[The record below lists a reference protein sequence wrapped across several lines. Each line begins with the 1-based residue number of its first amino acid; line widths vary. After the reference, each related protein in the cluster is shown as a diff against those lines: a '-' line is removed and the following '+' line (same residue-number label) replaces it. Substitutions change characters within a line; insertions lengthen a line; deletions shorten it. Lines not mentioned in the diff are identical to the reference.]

1 MRRGSGKERWRWN
14 GRKRSFSKD
23 TCECWTNGHRSAFPS
38 SLLDPRPPFHARILV
53 HSIPGNHSLS
63 FPSDTLSLEKEEE
76 KKWTEP
82 YRSDFLQ
89 ICSLKQSYKERGVKK
104 IRMRKSRE
112 MGRGCQQRCKS
123 YVTMRAQ
130 WANITSEGGGEVR
143 REGLTRK
150 LRVHAIPIDD
160 RRGRRGKKK
169 KKITRTRDNCS
180 RKAIKWRSYIP
191 SINESCGKRK

>member
-38 SLLDPRPPFHARILV
+38 SLLDPRPPFYALILV

-76 KKWTEP
+76 KNEPSP

-112 MGRGCQQRCKS
+112 MGRGCQQRCKAMLQCERS
-123 YVTMRAQ
+123 GRTLQVK
-130 WANITSEGGGEVR
+130 EGGKYG
-143 REGLTRK
+143 
-150 LRVHAIPIDD
+150 
-160 RRGRRGKKK
+160 GR
-169 KKITRTRDNCS
+169 D
-180 RKAIKWRSYIP
+180 
-191 SINESCGKRK
+191 